1 MVNPIK
7 VIKETVPQLA
17 KIMESIHAHLEL
29 ILEEDKKIKEQLI
42 LSNENLVKIIAELRA
57 PKAKLAPQA
66 TGAAPLEK

>member
-29 ILEEDKKIKEQLI
+29 ILEEDKKINTQLET
-42 LSNENLVKIIAELRA
+42 SNEKLNKIIDVLNDKKE
-57 PKAKLAPQA
+57 
-66 TGAAPLEK
+66 

>member
-29 ILEEDKKIKEQLI
+29 ILEEDKKINTQLET
-42 LSNENLVKIIAELRA
+42 SNEKLDKIIDVLNDKKE
-57 PKAKLAPQA
+57 
-66 TGAAPLEK
+66 

>member
-29 ILEEDKKIKEQLI
+29 ILEEDKKINTQLES
-42 LSNENLVKIIAELRA
+42 SNEKLNKIIEVL
-57 PKAKLAPQA
+57 KDNDKK
-66 TGAAPLEK
+66 E

>member
-29 ILEEDKKIKEQLI
+29 ILEEDKKINTQLEA
-42 LSNENLVKIIAELRA
+42 SNEKLNKIIDQMRA
-57 PKAKLAPQA
+57 SHAP
-66 TGAAPLEK
+66 PSDNDKKE